1 MSMSEFEKQE
11 HTENDDSFPVAIRRL
26 AAPDDFTA
34 EDLAFAE
41 ELNALFSPE
50 EENLPPYYVQ
60 TLLDADDQRFEA
72 VSREFEHRTSAQVF
86 RRLKLRRRIF
96 SPPVS
101 PLRALSTGIGDR
113 AMRRSLIAMVGM
125 FILVLLLTVAFTG
138 SSFAAGVAILLG
150 GTHRSGVYLTDKYP
164 VGLVQSAPYSTQ
176 NDSSAKIISLLSA
189 QDQLL
194 FPLYLPAYMLPE
206 YELTH
211 ISLYVGMDQQWAN
224 GPMLEFEFSELPSHI
239 GPRGMGKIWV
249 REFEPRADVLQ
260 LVKAGASTAINP
272 DSNGR
277 AQAIYVDGAWD
288 VSNKV
293 GPQWVAGERSELI
306 YQVNGVIFWIVGDQ
320 LDGVGE
326 SQLLDIAHGL
336 AVVQLYQQIR
346 VLENKIT
353 VAQLS
358 TDALGPFSTD
368 VIVVYPGDS
377 SDGGGPYYIG
387 VSASQPPKNAH

>member
-1 MSMSEFEKQE
+1 MSMNEFERQE
-11 HTENDDSFPVAIRRL
+11 HTEDDESFSVAIRRL

-34 EDLAFAE
+34 EALAFAE

-60 TLLDADDQRFEA
+60 TLLDADDQRFEL

-101 PLRALSTGIGDR
+101 PLRALSTGISDA
-113 AMRRSLIAMVGM
+113 AMRRSLVAMVGM
-125 FILVLLLTVAFTG
+125 FILVMLLTVAFTG
-138 SSFAAGVAILLG
+138 SSFATGVAILLG

-164 VGLVQSAPYSTQ
+164 VGLVQSAPYNAQS
-176 NDSSAKIISLLSA
+176 DSSSKFVSLLTA
-189 QDQLL
+189 QGQLP
-194 FPLYLPAYMLPE
+194 FPMYSPVYMLPE
-206 YELTH
+206 YSLAH
-211 ISLYVGMDQQWAN
+211 INLYVGMDQQWAN

-260 LVKAGASTAINP
+260 LVKAGASTAINL

-288 VSNKV
+288 VSSKG

-320 LDGVGE
+320 LDGIGQ

-336 AVVQLYQQIR
+336 ALVQVNQQFR
-346 VLENKIT
+346 VLENTMT
-353 VAQLS
+353 VTQLS
-358 TDALGPFSTD
+358 TDAFGPFSTD